1 MENEFVFIMG
11 IIAAVIW
18 LFLCVIMEK
27 SRKYIIGLGIVADV
41 ILFVSCMNY
50 EFLLLGLGTGIL
62 GGFGLIPARRL
73 KYKETRKEFG
83 GVKNVVVV
91 FTIFAVMVFMFL
103 AIRSP
108 GVTIEW

>member
-18 LFLCVIMEK
+18 LFLCVIMEN

-41 ILFVSCMNY
+41 ILFVICMNY
-50 EFLLLGLGTGIL
+50 EFLLIGLVTGIL
-62 GGFGLIPARRL
+62 GGLGLIPARRF
-73 KYKETRKEFG
+73 KYKEARKEFG

-103 AIRSP
+103 AISSP